1 MNNFKVIHSEVL
13 QRWLRILANLSE
25 TMTVGEIIGEI
36 EAELAGRG
44 DVE

>member
-1 MNNFKVIHSEVL
+1 MNNFKNTHSEIL

-36 EAELAGRG
+36 EAELARRG